1 MQHVRQRSFGVV
13 VWVFVIAASPGP
25 VRTRNAV
32 RRGKEKKKK
41 SVERRSYLRVQVEV
55 RLGVD
60 AEMLAEQRGEVQ
72 DPLVNLDDF
81 VRRQRRGGVGAAGSG
96 VGAAGSGVGVGG
108 AVGGVTRCDRG
119 VLDEGEPDHR
129 QVVQRGC
136 RLPRLRRLFGVGGDD
151 GFGEVG
157 ARVERLRVP
166 VRVGEP
172 HGERALVGELALQRG
187 HQVLVRDHRGHD
199 HHAHVRAAR
208 SLDGDGRA
216 PLLLVLALAQRL
228 RLARL
233 RGFALGELRGG
244 EGFRRF
250 LRLLGRE
257 AQAAEPGGPAR
268 GLRVGGRQHGLG
280 GVDGSARVVILRL
293 GGGGGGGVRLGFLV
307 LAEQL
312 VRLGAVQQSG
322 GVRGPAL
329 QRARRL
335 DDHVRVLFRV
345 KEARRTLAVH
355 LARARVVGRHELQ
368 RLVKRRRGFHGEAL
382 REERV
387 RLICA
392 RRGVVSRDERVE
404 VSREVHVGSA
414 DDSSGKGWEERGAR
428 GGEGR
433 KSERPRDDSP
443 RKRSGGWRADRKSP
457 RIIPRGPGSDA
468 PLSSIARCAKMA
480 SSSSALTSF
489 LALPM
494 VLAGSVSWEGADGGV
509 SDAWAAVGHAFF
521 DKARQPEP

>member
-81 VRRQRRGGVGAAGSG
+81 VRRQRRGG

-244 EGFRRF
+244 EGFRR
-250 LRLLGRE
+250 LRLLGGE
-257 AQAAEPGGPAR
+257 TQTAEPGRTAR
-268 GLRVGGRQHGLG
+268 GLRVGGRQHRLG
-280 GVDGSARVVILRL
+280 GVDGLARDVILRL
-293 GGGGGGGVRLGFLV
+293 DGGGGDGIRLRL
-307 LAEQL
+307 LSLPERL
-312 VRLGAVQQSG
+312 ICLGAVQQRG
-322 GVRGPAL
+322 GVGRPAL
-329 QRARRL
+329 QRTRGLDHHVRELLGVEKARR
-335 DDHVRVLFRV
+335 
-345 KEARRTLAVH
+345 ALAVH
-355 LARARVVGRHELQ
+355 LARARVVRGHELQ
-368 RLVKRRRGFHGEAL
+368 RLVKRRRRLHGEAL
-382 REERV
+382 GEERV
-387 RLICA
+387 RLVCV
-392 RRGVVSRDERVE
+392 RGVVWTMSRSCAFTRETRQGQPKVREEGKAVETRAEEGRRENREGREDAARVPA
-404 VSREVHVGSA
+404 VGA
-414 DDSSGKGWEERGAR
+414 RIARGSSRGAR
-428 GGEGR
+428 E
-433 KSERPRDDSP
+433 
-443 RKRSGGWRADRKSP
+443 ATH
-457 RIIPRGPGSDA
+457 
-468 PLSSIARCAKMA
+468 L
-480 SSSSALTSF
+480 
-489 LALPM
+489 
-494 VLAGSVSWEGADGGV
+494 
-509 SDAWAAVGHAFF
+509 
-521 DKARQPEP
+521 